1 MKGIVKAFFPDR
13 GYGFIESEDGQ
24 NFFVHYTDIRMKGYK
39 VIYKDDTVSFDLE
52 DTPKG
57 AKAVNVRRME

>member
-13 GYGFIESEDGQ
+13 GYGFIGSEDGQ
-24 NFFVHYTDIRMKGYK
+24 DYFVHFSDIRMKGYK
-39 VIYKDDTVSFDLE
+39 VIYKDDKVSFDLE
-52 DTPKG
+52 DTTKG

>member
-39 VIYKDDTVSFDLE
+39 VIYKDDIVSFDLE